1 MILCQT
7 VDGIH
12 LQMPNSLRFVKIEIT
27 SRPSRA
33 FKICPIVQVL
43 SYKYDQNPTWILTTI
58 MELICL
64 GRIRNQQWVNSINTQ
79 FFFKRHK
86 ITHTCKQN
94 KALSWSVLVPYRH
107 SKTLDFLDTYVLGR
121 CPVFPPTL
129 SNFRSPHVWRILKC
143 FPPIRW
149 VALGDNP
156 DLQCN
161 QARKV
166 HIKIIGKVKKC
177 YQYIG
182 NWYRTFHSLVLHTA
196 LLYGFLFLK
205 IYFQEV
211 TKSC

>member
-1 MILCQT
+1 MT
-7 VDGIH
+7 
-12 LQMPNSLRFVKIEIT
+12 NT
-27 SRPSRA
+27 
-33 FKICPIVQVL
+33 
-43 SYKYDQNPTWILTTI
+43 TWIPTTI

-64 GRIRNQQWVNSINTQ
+64 GHIRNQQWVNSKSTQ
-79 FFFKRHK
+79 FFFKPQN
-86 ITHTCKQN
+86 THTCKPN
-94 KALSWSVLVPYRH
+94 KVLLWSAFWSYPH
-107 SKTLDFLDTYVLGR
+107 SKTLDLFLDTYVLGR

-182 NWYRTFHSLVLHTA
+182 NWYRTFHSLVCTHGA
-196 LLYGFLFLK
+196 LVWIFIFEDLFSRG
-205 IYFQEV
+205 V
-211 TKSC
+211 TKSCL